1 MRNIMKIPQ
10 RSKWRNAIWSRKS
23 ILGYMLIWRK
33 QNTNSKR
40 YMQIYVHCSLKKK
53 ENLPFAPTWLDME
66 SIMLI
71 EISQRQI
78 LYDFNHMWNLRN
90 KRKGKKREVAQWCLT
105 LCDPMDCS
113 LPGSSI
119 HGIFQARVLEWV
131 AISFSRGSSR
141 PRDQT
146 WVSRTVGRHFTVW
159 ATWKVQVAKQMSK
172 HN

>member
-1 MRNIMKIPQ
+1 MKNTMKIPQ
-10 RSKWRNAIWSRKS
+10 RSKWRNTKWSGKS
-23 ILGYMLIWRK
+23 IPGYLLVWGK

-40 YMQIYVHCSLKKK
+40 YMHLYVHFSRKKK
-53 ENLPFAPTWLDME
+53 EILPFAATWLDME

-71 EISQRQI
+71 EISQRNTVWFQS
-78 LYDFNHMWNLRN
+78 YVES
-90 KRKGKKREVAQWCLT
+90 KKQKEGKESEVAQSCST

-113 LPGSSI
+113 LPGSTI
-119 HGIFQARVLEWV
+119 HGIFQVRVLEWG

-146 WVSRTVGRHFTVW
+146 WVSHTVDRHFTVW
-159 ATWKVQVAKQMSK
+159 DTRQVQETKQMSK